1 MITVMEK
8 QTRKPRPDVALRNRS
23 NQQRQAVS
31 LSHKNGQREETY
43 KKISAAVSLSLIGK
57 TGSMA
62 RRWLGDK
69 AGYYAIHKWI
79 YKELG
84 KAKSCEVCG
93 IIHDRRY
100 HWANLSGEYTR
111 EPSDWKQMCGSCH
124 KKHDLSK
131 NITANKFRLP

>member
-8 QTRKPRPDVALRNRS
+8 QIRKPRPDVVLRNKS
-23 NQQRQAVS
+23 YQQRQAVS
-31 LSHKNGQREETY
+31 LSHKNGQREESY
-43 KKISAAVSLSLIGK
+43 RKIGKSVTLSLTGK
-57 TGSMA
+57 TGLMS

-69 AGYYAIHKWI
+69 AGYHALHKWV

-93 IIHDRRY
+93 VIHDKRY
-100 HWANLSGEYTR
+100 HWANLSGEYIR
-111 EPSDWKQMCGSCH
+111 DLSDWKQMCGSCH

-131 NITANKFRLP
+131 KITANKFRLQ